1 MGIIKLPA
9 ISAYFDSVGHFFI
22 QNGESDGRTKNLR
35 CPRAEK
41 AKQVKVLSRVQQF
54 REAGIPLVHVS

>member
-22 QNGESDGRTKNLR
+22 QNGEPDGRTKNLR

-41 AKQVKVLSRVQQF
+41 AKQVTFLSRVQQF
-54 REAGIPLVHVS
+54 RGN